1 MAKHR
6 RLILT
11 GVILLVLIASGA
23 VYAMFFG
30 SYAKIAHVSRN
41 EITEVDVQADWGVFK
56 KISSKEQI
64 DRIYNYMNRQTYVR
78 NYHAPLKTGGI
89 SFSFMNGEK
98 ELCSGIIMGDD
109 DVEINWEAYSPLPRI
124 DSGKFYDLVDMH
136 PPR

>member
-30 SYAKIAHVSRN
+30 SYAKIAHVSRE
-41 EITEVDVQADWGVFK
+41 EITEIDVWADWGACK

-64 DRIYNYMNRQTYVR
+64 DRVYNYMNGQIYVR
-78 NYHAPLKTGGI
+78 NYLAPLIVGGI

-98 ELCSGIIMGDD
+98 ELCSGAILGDD
-109 DVEINWEAYSPLPRI
+109 DVGINSGRYILLPRI